1 MKKLITALCLI
12 LSPLTYA
19 AETTQAINAG
29 IGWGVTDASD
39 NDIVDSSDLQTHYD
53 LSYRYKF
60 DDQWEIE
67 LGYMKQDV
75 FMTDMFQIGRQL
87 EDVYSFR
94 TAMLYSIPL
103 SQRNKL
109 LAKLGAAHYSINAI
123 NFSNDFNSNTFNFS
137 NDFNS
142 NDDGVGL
149 VAGLGWRYE
158 YDSGIENSLAYTY
171 QDFDVISSHT
181 LTFNLGY
188 RF

>member
-19 AETTQAINAG
+19 AHTTQAINAG
-29 IGWGVTDASD
+29 IGYGGTDASE
-39 NDIVDSSDLQTHYD
+39 NDLVDHSDLQLHYD
-53 LSYRYKF
+53 ISYRYKF
-60 DDQWEIE
+60 NDQWEIE

-75 FMTDMFQIGRQL
+75 FMTNLFQTGNQL

-109 LAKLGAAHYSINAI
+109 FAKLGAAHYSINAI
-123 NFSNDFNSNTFNFS
+123 NFS

-158 YDSGIENSLAYTY
+158 YDSGIEHSLVYTY
-171 QDFDVISSHT
+171 QDFDIISTHT

>member
-1 MKKLITALCLI
+1 M
-12 LSPLTYA
+12 SPLTYA
-19 AETTQAINAG
+19 AETTQAINGG
-29 IGWGVTDASD
+29 IGYGGTDASE
-39 NDIVDSSDLQTHYD
+39 NGLIDSGDMQLHYD

-75 FMTDMFQIGRQL
+75 FITDIFKFGSRV

-94 TAMLYSIPL
+94 TAMIYSIPL
-103 SQRNKL
+103 SKRIKPF
-109 LAKLGAAHYSINAI
+109 AKLGAAHYSINAI
-123 NFSNDFNSNTFNFS
+123 NFSNDY
-137 NDFNS
+137 NS

-149 VAGLGWRYE
+149 VAGLGCRFE
-158 YDSGIENSLAYTY
+158 YDSGIENSLVYTY
-171 QDFDVISSHT
+171 QDFDIIRSHT

>member
-19 AETTQAINAG
+19 AEKTQAINGG
-29 IGWGVTDASD
+29 IGWGITEVSG
-39 NDIVDSSDLQTHYD
+39 NGIVDDPDAQLHYD

-75 FMTDMFQIGRQL
+75 LLYIPFNAENQL
-87 EDVYSFR
+87 EDVYSYR

-109 LAKLGAAHYSINAI
+109 FAKLGAAHYSINAI
-123 NFSNDFNSNTFNFS
+123 HVTDNFSS
-137 NDFNS
+137 NDHN
-142 NDDGVGL
+142 GVGL

-158 YDSGIENSLAYTY
+158 YDSGIEHSLVYTY
-171 QDFDVISSHT
+171 QDFDIISSHT